1 MISPSIC
8 RGGFNKRRIGS
19 FCRERKKT
27 AGSES
32 MGNVQTA
39 ASAQELLWRQT
50 PSGELVDL
58 GRPHRVPLGQLRLQ
72 RAPKGI
78 LSRREAILLGV
89 LALVVHGAV
98 IYWINQH
105 PTPALPIVPPEIPP
119 MTIEFS
125 RPAPPAPP
133 VVEPP
138 PPAPVVE
145 PPPPVEDELAVKPP
159 PPKPIPKPKPKP
171 VAKPVP
177 KPAPKAVE
185 QPPAPPQPAA
195 PVAAP
200 APPAPP
206 APAPVTPASAN
217 AAYLKNPAPEYPSL
231 AQRRGWEGTVMLR
244 VHVLANG
251 KPGEIQIQKS
261 SGRQQLD
268 DAALSAV
275 KQWSFVPAKQ
285 GDVAQDGWVSVPIDF
300 KIH

>member
-1 MISPSIC
+1 
-8 RGGFNKRRIGS
+8 
-19 FCRERKKT
+19 
-27 AGSES
+27 

-39 ASAQELLWRQT
+39 ASASEAQWRQA

-58 GRPHRVPLGQLRLQ
+58 GRPHRAPLGQQRLQ
-72 RAPKGI
+72 QAPKRF
-78 LSRREAILLGV
+78 STRREGIVLGLLV
-89 LALVVHGAV
+89 LALHGAV
-98 IYWINQH
+98 IYWVSQK
-105 PTPALPIVPPEIPP
+105 PTPVLPVVPSEIPP

-125 RPAPPAPP
+125 QPAPP

-138 PPAPVVE
+138 PPVPPPPEVE
-145 PPPPVEDELAVKPP
+145 PPPLVVDELAAKPA

-171 VAKPVP
+171 VPKPEP
-177 KPAPKAVE
+177 KPAPKALE
-185 QPPAPPQPAA
+185 QPPAPPTPAPPAA
-195 PVAAP
+195 PVA
-200 APPAPP
+200 

-231 AQRRGWEGTVMLR
+231 AQRRGWEGTVLLR
-244 VHVLANG
+244 VHVLASG

-268 DAALSAV
+268 DAALAAV
-275 KQWSFVPAKQ
+275 KRWSFVPAKQ

>member
-1 MISPSIC
+1 
-8 RGGFNKRRIGS
+8 
-19 FCRERKKT
+19 
-27 AGSES
+27 

-39 ASAQELLWRQT
+39 ASAHEVLWRQA

-58 GRPHRVPLGQLRLQ
+58 GRAYRTPLGQLRLQ
-72 RAPKGI
+72 KTPKSS
-78 LSRREAILLGV
+78 LRRREAIV
-89 LALVVHGAV
+89 LAVLAVLVHGAV
-98 IYWINQH
+98 IYWVNQQ

-125 RPAPPAPP
+125 RPAPPVVEPPPPQPAPPP

-138 PPAPVVE
+138 PPVV
-145 PPPPVEDELAVKPP
+145 DELAVKPP
-159 PPKPIPKPKPKP
+159 PKPKPIPKPVVKQ
-171 VAKPVP
+171 VP
-177 KPAPKAVE
+177 KPAPKAVQ

-231 AQRRGWEGTVMLR
+231 AQRRGWEGTVLLR
-244 VHVLANG
+244 VHVLASG

-275 KQWSFVPAKQ
+275 KRWSFVPAKQ
-285 GDVAQDGWVSVPIDF
+285 GDVAQGGWVSVPIDF

>member
-1 MISPSIC
+1 
-8 RGGFNKRRIGS
+8 
-19 FCRERKKT
+19 
-27 AGSES
+27 

-39 ASAQELLWRQT
+39 AGAHEVLWRHA

-58 GRPHRVPLGQLRLQ
+58 GRVPRVPLGQLRLQ

-89 LALVVHGAV
+89 LALLVHGAV
-98 IYWINQH
+98 IYWLNQQ
-105 PTPALPIVPPEIPP
+105 PIKELPIVPPEIPP

-125 RPAPPAPP
+125 RPAPP

-138 PPAPVVE
+138 PPQPVQPVVE

-159 PPKPIPKPKPKP
+159 PPKPVPKPKP
-171 VAKPVP
+171 VAKPLP
-177 KPAPKAVE
+177 KPTPKPTPKAVE
-185 QPPAPPQPAA
+185 QPPAPPQPTA

-231 AQRRGWEGTVMLR
+231 AQRRGWEGTVLLR

-261 SGRQQLD
+261 SGRDQLD

-275 KQWSFVPAKQ
+275 KRWSFVPAKQ
-285 GDVAQDGWVSVPIDF
+285 GEVAQDGWVSVPIDF

>member
-1 MISPSIC
+1 
-8 RGGFNKRRIGS
+8 
-19 FCRERKKT
+19 
-27 AGSES
+27 

-39 ASAQELLWRQT
+39 ASAHEVLWRQA
-50 PSGELVDL
+50 PSGDLVDL
-58 GRPHRVPLGQLRLQ
+58 GRPHRLPLGQLRLQ
-72 RAPKGI
+72 KAPKAG
-78 LSRREAILLGV
+78 LRRREAIALGV
-89 LALVVHGAV
+89 IALLLHGAV
-98 IYWINQH
+98 IYWINQQ
-105 PTPALPIVPPEIPP
+105 PTPVLPIVPPEIPP

-125 RPAPPAPP
+125 RPAPP

-138 PPAPVVE
+138 PPQPVQPVVE

-159 PPKPIPKPKPKP
+159 PPKPVPKPKLQPKPKP
-171 VAKPVP
+171 VAKPEP
-177 KPAPKAVE
+177 KPAPKPV
-185 QPPAPPQPAA
+185 QQQPAPPQPAA

-231 AQRRGWEGTVMLR
+231 AQRRGWEGTVLLR
-244 VHVLANG
+244 VHVLASG

-275 KQWSFVPAKQ
+275 KRWSFVPAKQ

>member
-1 MISPSIC
+1 
-8 RGGFNKRRIGS
+8 
-19 FCRERKKT
+19 
-27 AGSES
+27 

-39 ASAQELLWRQT
+39 ASAHEVLWRQA
-50 PSGELVDL
+50 PSGDLVDL
-58 GRPHRVPLGQLRLQ
+58 GRPHRLPLGQLRLQ
-72 RAPKGI
+72 KAPKAG
-78 LSRREAILLGV
+78 LRRREAIALGV
-89 LALVVHGAV
+89 IALLLHGAV
-98 IYWINQH
+98 IYWISQK
-105 PTPALPIVPPEIPP
+105 PTPVLPIVPPEIPP

-125 RPAPPAPP
+125 RPAPP

-138 PPAPVVE
+138 PPQPVQPVVE

-159 PPKPIPKPKPKP
+159 PPKPISKPKLQPKPKP
-171 VAKPVP
+171 VPKPEP
-177 KPAPKAVE
+177 KPAPKPV
-185 QPPAPPQPAA
+185 QQQPAPPQPAA

-231 AQRRGWEGTVMLR
+231 AQRRGWEGTVLLR
-244 VHVLANG
+244 VHVLASG

-275 KQWSFVPAKQ
+275 KRWSFVPAKQ